1 MAHRGYVVH
10 KRDAF
15 SSLGQP
21 IDRPE
26 RSTKA
31 PTSGS
36 FRSAVPV
43 PHRSG
48 LINPRPS
55 NGIRDFERPND
66 FEPLEYG
73 KDIVVELES
82 FPTGLPT
89 EIAAMGSHPPVSRP
103 VPFPLIPRERLVDL
117 GQRFDHHFGST
128 PDEPLTPY
136 SVEHHDEIAG
146 LRHWFATV
154 AVIACQ
160 TGSGPL
166 DPGDDQIGQFGRD
179 LRGITE

>member
-1 MAHRGYVVH
+1 MIGAVCSGFHRAVDVPAATTPDH
-10 KRDAF
+10 AV
-15 SSLGQP
+15 
-21 IDRPE
+21 
-26 RSTKA
+26 STTDSWQRTITAGSEEATSTALSKIESNVA
-31 PTSGS
+31 P
-36 FRSAVPV
+36 
-43 PHRSG
+43 
-48 LINPRPS
+48 
-55 NGIRDFERPND
+55 RDFERPND

>member
-73 KDIVVELES
+73 KDVVVELES
-82 FPTGLPT
+82 FPTGLPGQPVFWL
-89 EIAAMGSHPPVSRP
+89 AALMVRSRNLMSVLHRTVDPVSTNKRWLRLSKSFLGVFADLVKLWKRTFLNGALP
-103 VPFPLIPRERLVDL
+103 RGRSVWAITAPNRGGRSTLILLELLPR
-117 GQRFDHHFGST
+117 
-128 PDEPLTPY
+128 
-136 SVEHHDEIAG
+136 
-146 LRHWFATV
+146 
-154 AVIACQ
+154 
-160 TGSGPL
+160 
-166 DPGDDQIGQFGRD
+166 
-179 LRGITE
+179 